1 MEILI
6 YFHHTGRWL
15 NWFNLWNLEMLIK
28 CHTMW
33 VGIKHNPLDTPE
45 MICMILARLAL
56 HFQDRWNWNTLFLR
70 KRDSREPTLIDL
82 AIFVESEM
90 TLVNDPFYSRE
101 AASQYFEERPTR
113 QGHRGDRRKFHTMAS
128 KTDNSSE
135 GWQKGNKTNNEKTC
149 PVCSE

>member
-28 CHTMW
+28 CQT
-33 VGIKHNPLDTPE
+33 VRVSIKHNPWDTPE
-45 MICMILARLAL
+45 MICMILARLPL
-56 HFQDRWNWNTLFLR
+56 HFQDRWNRNTLFLR
-70 KRDSREPTLIDL
+70 KRDAREPTLIDL

-90 TLVNDPFYSRE
+90 TLVNDPFYCRE
-101 AASQYFEERPTR
+101 AVSQYFEERPTR